1 MFKIIHAQ
9 FIAPGISFTLIG
21 VARLEHSQQ
30 GWDVEIKQNRQS
42 AAIGWLWNT
51 YLGDFGH

>member
-30 GWDVEIKQNRQS
+30 GWDGEIKQNRQS